1 MLEKLVMVKNKSGI
15 HARPA
20 GKLVKEA
27 SKFKSDIFIVKSDS
41 EFNAKSIMNVM
52 SMGAKMGENVLIKVS
67 GEDEK
72 EAFDAIIDLIE
83 RGFDDFDE

>member
-1 MLEKLVMVKNKSGI
+1 MLEKLMTIKNKTGI

-27 SKFKSDIFIVKSDS
+27 SKFQSDIVIIKSDS

-52 SMGAKMGENVLIKVS
+52 SMGARMGEKVTVRVS

-72 EAFDAIIDLIE
+72 EAFDAIVDLIE
-83 RGFDDFDE
+83 RGFDE